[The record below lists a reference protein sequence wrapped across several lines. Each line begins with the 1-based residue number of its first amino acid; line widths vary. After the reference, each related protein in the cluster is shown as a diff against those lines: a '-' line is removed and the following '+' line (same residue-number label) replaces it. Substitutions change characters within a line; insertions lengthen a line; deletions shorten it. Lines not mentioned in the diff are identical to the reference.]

1 MTEGILKNK
10 ETWKLI
16 QEYENEFNLK
26 LIGLPT
32 DIPQDPDSFYQDFGL
47 LQHPYTKQP
56 VERLTE
62 YQKAVWN
69 DGFRYKYRLV
79 IKSQKVGISTTALM
93 EDFQKAI
100 TTCKGKEILI
110 IAQDTDHAKDHLYT
124 LRKLISN
131 SKKYSK
137 FLISKPTDLLLRD
150 EVTKVMQLFIHNPDN
165 PHKPTRIIGLG
176 GSNPGSIWSWKEVP
190 HIHMSDIAAS
200 SRIDDT
206 EVFGAA
212 FSRLANTNGTML
224 IESPPRA
231 PSGMLYKIY
240 EMSKLRKDV
249 DENSAMSQ
257 FKIHEIPAIM
267 AVQAGLI
274 TQEFLDAERERL
286 GPTYPMYYECDFYNS
301 SATWYKPEYF
311 EYGDYGGDM

>member
-1 MTEGILKNK
+1 LQRNYQ
-10 ETWKLI
+10 
-16 QEYENEFNLK
+16 QEINELQRRAYQ
-26 LIGLPT
+26 LYHTPASSGLPT
-32 DIPQDPDSFYQDFGL
+32 DIPLDPDEFYQDFGL
-47 LQHPYTKQP
+47 LEHPLTKKPVQH
-56 VERLTE
+56 LTS
-62 YQKAVWN
+62 YQYAVWK
-69 DGFRYKYRLV
+69 DGQRYRYREV
-79 IKSQKVGISTTALM
+79 IKSQKVGIITSSLI

-131 SKKYSK
+131 SAKYSK
-137 FLISKPTDLLLRD
+137 FLISKPTELLLKD

-176 GSNPGSIWSWKEVP
+176 GSNPGSIWSWKEVA

-200 SRIDDT
+200 TRINDA

-240 EMSKLRKDV
+240 EMSRLKKNID
-249 DENSAMSQ
+249 NSEIGQ
-257 FKIHEIPAIM
+257 FKIHEIPATM
-267 AVQAGLI
+267 AVDAGLI

-286 GPTYPMYYECDFYNS
+286 GPLYPMYYECDFYNS
-301 SATWYKPEYF
+301 SSTWYRPEYF
-311 EYGDYGGDM
+311 QYGNYGEDM